1 MAVTEEEGAT
11 GEGPGRSE
19 RAEEPGRFERDE
31 RHGRDERVERAGRD
45 GRSGPSGRAGVE
57 LRPARPEDAA
67 AVARIWHAGWSDG
80 HLGHVP
86 GALLA
91 VRTPESFALRAP
103 RRVDDTVVA
112 VVAGEIAGFVMV
124 VDDEVEQVYVAADH
138 RGTGVAPA
146 LLAEAER
153 VVAAKGHRRAWL
165 AVVDG
170 NARARRFYER
180 NGWRDEGLF
189 EYLAAS
195 DSGPIRVPCHRY
207 VKPVTAP
214 GPRLPGPPLPGV
226 IAPE

>member
-1 MAVTEEEGAT
+1 MAVTEEEGVT
-11 GEGPGRSE
+11 GE
-19 RAEEPGRFERDE
+19 D
-31 RHGRDERVERAGRD
+31 AGL
-45 GRSGPSGRAGVE
+45 V

-86 GALLA
+86 EALLT
-91 VRTPESFALRAP
+91 VRTPQSFVLRAP

-112 VVAGEIAGFVMV
+112 LVDGALAGFVMV
-124 VDDEVEQVYVAADH
+124 VDDEVEQVYVAAAH
-138 RGTGVAPA
+138 RGTGVAVA
-146 LLAEAER
+146 LLTEAER

-180 NGWRDEGLF
+180 HGWRDEGLF

-195 DSGPIRVPCHRY
+195 ASGPIRVPCHRY
-207 VKPVTAP
+207 VKQITAP
-214 GPRLPGPPLPGV
+214 
-226 IAPE
+226 